1 MISMH
6 SWSKSTPKFSEYQDN
21 KESIANRALVHHNL
35 SLFCSKYEI
44 GSMEKPTLEYGLK
57 RLIIYSS
64 DCINFKV
71 NNLVP
76 VYVSYTVKIQ
86 YYKIF
91 FGKFLRKR
99 KISVWRWNFK
109 SVMLVLGGI
118 LGEWWLITQPPL
130 WGFNGD
136 QCNWYTWMG

>member
-1 MISMH
+1 
-6 SWSKSTPKFSEYQDN
+6 
-21 KESIANRALVHHNL
+21 
-35 SLFCSKYEI
+35 
-44 GSMEKPTLEYGLK
+44 MEKPTLEYGLK

-99 KISVWRWNFK
+99 KISV
-109 SVMLVLGGI
+109 
-118 LGEWWLITQPPL
+118 
-130 WGFNGD
+130 
-136 QCNWYTWMG
+136 